1 MVKARAI
8 ARVLHEHLQE
18 FKDVREKIENLVPQ
32 LDRFKQSIT
41 TAVDDKD
48 PEETTR
54 RRRLIRCVQWS
65 IVAVIT
71 SNCRSSTFKEVEHFS
86 KKLLAKNV
94 FARLADKGED
104 SKVVTRL
111 IERLREAIFCY
122 QVGDGFPQCQASF
135 IGGAGS
141 ATASNL
147 PPNYPSRSKTSL
159 SCLWKW
165 S

>member
-8 ARVLHEHLQE
+8 VRVLHEHLQE

-41 TAVDDKD
+41 TAADDKD

-54 RRRLIRCVQWS
+54 RRRLIRCVHWS
-65 IVAVIT
+65 IAVVIT
-71 SNCRSSTFKEVEHFS
+71 SNCRSSTFKEIEHFS
-86 KKLLAKNV
+86 KKLLAKSLI
-94 FARLADKGED
+94 ARLADKGED

-122 QVGDGFPQCQASF
+122 QVGDGFPQCQVSL
-135 IGGAGS
+135 IGGAGI

-147 PPNYPSRSKTSL
+147 PPNHPSRSKTSL
-159 SCLWKW
+159 SCLWK
-165 S
+165 

>member
-1 MVKARAI
+1 MVKAGAI

-41 TAVDDKD
+41 TAADDKD

-54 RRRLIRCVQWS
+54 RRRLIRCVHWS
-65 IVAVIT
+65 IAVVIT
-71 SNCRSSTFKEVEHFS
+71 SNCRSSTFKEIEHFS

-94 FARLADKGED
+94 IARLADKGED

-122 QVGDGFPQCQASF
+122 QVGDSFPQCQVSL
-135 IGGAGS
+135 IGGAGI

-147 PPNYPSRSKTSL
+147 PPNHPSRSKTSL
-159 SCLWKW
+159 SCLWK
-165 S
+165 